1 MAATAPDITSCP
13 YILWK
18 GRQRARMFSP
28 CASLVHR
35 QENKSTSS
43 ARLPRQTSS
52 HVSVTRIR
60 PHAKS
65 GPITLTRLTQ
75 MGYDPPLSLDALP
88 LKQHQGPNSEA
99 EGTDQW
105 VASQPPPPSFR
116 REVEAEKAE
125 EATETVPGGGA
136 EGWRACRVQRT
147 EGSLTVQPTPCTV
160 IIIFSFPR
168 RRPPPRPRAV
178 LVVRPEWAASMQA
191 ASALT
196 GNCIRCSPF
205 LPSRMYHARFA
216 GPEGAG
222 STWGVSGILCFH
234 LGPSFPV
241 YLAVSLNPSPH
252 TRGIFLV

>member
-1 MAATAPDITSCP
+1 MLNISPRNRKMAATAPDITSCP

-35 QENKSTSS
+35 QENKSTS
-43 ARLPRQTSS
+43 AAHLPRQTSS

-116 REVEAEKAE
+116 RE
-125 EATETVPGGGA
+125 
-136 EGWRACRVQRT
+136 WRLRKQ
-147 EGSLTVQPTPCTV
+147 
-160 IIIFSFPR
+160 
-168 RRPPPRPRAV
+168 RRPPRPCQGEEPRDGGPAASREPKAASQCNPRP
-178 LVVRPEWAASMQA
+178 
-191 ASALT
+191 
-196 GNCIRCSPF
+196 
-205 LPSRMYHARFA
+205 AR
-216 GPEGAG
+216 
-222 STWGVSGILCFH
+222 SSS
-234 LGPSFPV
+234 SFPFQDDGR
-241 YLAVSLNPSPH
+241 LPGPGPRWS
-252 TRGIFLV
+252 